1 MQKLLAVAFTDLRIF
16 LADKGNLVGLLL
28 IPTVLTVVL
37 GLVGSGGGSRH
48 IRIAIINEDTS
59 AQAESFIEDVAD
71 INDNFDVFLLDDSE
85 QGGRQ
90 RVVNGNYDALIVI
103 PTGFGQA
110 IENFDAI
117 DVRFYS
123 NEDPT
128 SPSIIEPSIQAI
140 IGRLNGSI
148 VSAQVGANVAENVG
162 VTVDTDAIYQ
172 RANAIL
178 SQEPVQFD
186 YQLTAVPDDD
196 SSSGFNQSVPGMGT
210 MFVMFTIL
218 GGMAVLI
225 REREQWTLQRLVV
238 MPVRRAEIIGGKILA
253 YFTLGMIQYAVVF
266 AIGLAFGMDF
276 GNNWLGILLIAMA
289 FSLATTALTFAV
301 ATRLRS
307 QGQASQLTTLLA
319 LALASIGGAW
329 WPLEIV
335 PDFMKFI
342 GHISPVAWA
351 MDGFQDILFYD
362 RGLIEVLPE
371 VGVLLLIAGGL
382 FVIGIMGFKY
392 E

>member
-59 AQAESFIEDVAD
+59 TQAESFIEDVAD